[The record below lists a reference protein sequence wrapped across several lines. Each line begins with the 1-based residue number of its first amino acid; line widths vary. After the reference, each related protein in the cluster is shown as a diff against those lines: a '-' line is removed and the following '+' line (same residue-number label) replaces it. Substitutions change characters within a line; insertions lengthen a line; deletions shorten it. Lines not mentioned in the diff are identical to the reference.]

1 VRSLDNEYLDVK
13 SLCEENAD
21 MAKAVEKDHVDR
33 FLESLGERL
42 GTTLGEEKAPDIDL
56 TVEGIVDRIMGLSK
70 RFTRNMEETL
80 AELGLNYGEWKVLGT
95 LVHSDVPHRRSPG
108 WLSEHLGLSS
118 GAMTNRLD
126 QLEKAGLVR
135 RLPDPNDRRALYV
148 ELTEGGKK
156 IWSDAAEASGM
167 KEQLVASALGERE
180 KEQLNGLLR
189 KLMLAF
195 ERLEGRKDKK
205 EKEGEAS

>member
-1 VRSLDNEYLDVK
+1 
-13 SLCEENAD
+13 
-21 MAKAVEKDHVDR
+21 MAKPAEKDHVDR
-33 FLESLGERL
+33 FLESLGDRL
-42 GTTLGEEKAPDIDL
+42 GSTLWDGTAPEIDL

-70 RFTRNMEETL
+70 RLTRSMEETL
-80 AELGLNYGEWKVLGT
+80 AELGLNYGEWKVLGS
-95 LVHSDVPHRRSPG
+95 LIHSDPPHRRSPG

-126 QLEKAGLVR
+126 QLEKAGFVR

-156 IWSDAAEASGM
+156 IWSDAAEASGQ
-167 KEQLVASALGERE
+167 KEQLVASALSDRE
-180 KEQLNGLLR
+180 KEQLNALLR

-205 EKEGEAS
+205 AKEEA